1 MAPFQ
6 MTKKLRACLPLLIAC
21 LLPGAAAGATATAP
35 PQVHPSTEK
44 EFVGTWKSIPVPLNQ
59 QPAESQSHP
68 FLQGTCN
75 YFMHGADGV
84 WALVVIE
91 SYPGAEE
98 KARRCNLTV
107 KEVAAQAALLPDSMR
122 LHWERKDGLFRMV
135 GSGGTGF
142 LWSSQTVESDGS
154 ISVDPQSPALTL
166 KRGDLIMQMAD
177 RTASKVLWRMVL
189 RKVTR

>member
-1 MAPFQ
+1 
-6 MTKKLRACLPLLIAC
+6 MTQTLRACLLLLIAC
-21 LLPGAAAGATATAP
+21 LLPGVAGAAAEAP
-35 PQVHPSTEK
+35 PRVHLSTEK

-59 QPAESQSHP
+59 QPPESQSHP
-68 FLQGTCN
+68 FLQGNCN
-75 YFMHGADGV
+75 YLVHAADGA

-98 KARRCNLTV
+98 KARRCNLSI

-135 GSGGTGF
+135 GSGGIGF
-142 LWSSQTVESDGS
+142 VWSSQTVESDGS
-154 ISVDPQSPALTL
+154 ISLDPQSTALPL
-166 KRGDLIMQMAD
+166 KRGDLIMQMGD
-177 RTASKVLWRMVL
+177 RAATKVLWRMVL